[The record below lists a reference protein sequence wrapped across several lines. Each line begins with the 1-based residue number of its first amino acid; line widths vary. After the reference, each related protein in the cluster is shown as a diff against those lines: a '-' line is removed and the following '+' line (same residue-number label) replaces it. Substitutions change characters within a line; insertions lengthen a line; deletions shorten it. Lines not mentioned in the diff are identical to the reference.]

1 MEDREF
7 VAEVQNLEEA
17 RHLGSLKWSVD
28 PEDVEVTVL
37 GEDKKLFGIFGKKM
51 RVRIALPADPQL
63 LDARDFIGK
72 LVGMMALDVDAD
84 FRDDGI
90 VNLSGDDAGIIIGRY
105 GETLKALEYVTN
117 LTLRDG
123 ASRRRLRFDSDG
135 YRARREESL
144 EKLASAA
151 AREAV
156 RKGRSVKLEPMS
168 SWERRVVHL
177 ALKERDDVQTFSTGA
192 EPLRRVVVSPASTR
206 GEKRPRGLFTGKT

>member
-7 VAEVQNLEEA
+7 VAEVQNLDEA
-17 RHLGSLKWSVD
+17 RRLGSLKWSVD
-28 PEDVEVTVL
+28 PEDVEVTVI
-37 GEDKKLFGIFGKKM
+37 GEDRKLFGILGKKI
-51 RVRIALPADPQL
+51 RVRIVLASDPQL
-63 LDARDFIGK
+63 LNARRFVEK
-72 LVGMMALDVDAD
+72 LVEMMDLDIEAD
-84 FRDDGI
+84 FQDDGL
-90 VNLSGDDAGIIIGRY
+90 VNFSGEDAGIIIGRY

-135 YRARREESL
+135 YRTRREESL

-177 ALKERDDVQTFSTGA
+177 ALKEREDVQTVSTGS
-192 EPLRRVVVSPASTR
+192 EPLRRVVVTPASGR
-206 GEKRPRGLFTGKT
+206 RKKSPMRPFRR

>member
-1 MEDREF
+1 MDDREF
-7 VAEVQNLEEA
+7 VAEVQNLDEA

-28 PEDVEVTVL
+28 PEDVEVTVI
-37 GEDKKLFGIFGKKM
+37 GEDKKLFGILGKKI
-51 RVRIALPADPQL
+51 RVRITLACDPQL
-63 LDARDFIGK
+63 LDAKRFVES
-72 LVGMMALDVDAD
+72 LVGMMGLDIEAD
-84 FRDDGI
+84 FRGDGI
-90 VNLSGDDAGIIIGRY
+90 VNLSGEDAGIIIGRY
-105 GETLKALEYVTN
+105 GETLKALEYITN

-177 ALKERDDVQTFSTGA
+177 ALKEREDVQTSSTGS
-192 EPLRRVVVSPASTR
+192 EPLRRVVVTPASTR
-206 GEKRPRGLFTGKT
+206 RKKTTAKPFDR